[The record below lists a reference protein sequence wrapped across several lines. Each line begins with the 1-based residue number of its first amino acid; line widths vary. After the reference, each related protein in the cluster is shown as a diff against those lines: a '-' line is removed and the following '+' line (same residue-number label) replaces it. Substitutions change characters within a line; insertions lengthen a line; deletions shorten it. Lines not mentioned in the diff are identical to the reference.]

1 MRTLYRVYVDEA
13 GDRGWGGRSSDVFV
27 LAAVVLQDSVDRD
40 ARTRLAKIN
49 EAFGRSPHAG
59 LHWAD
64 NIREH
69 AQRKFVAREVAATDC
84 VLLAVVVHKT
94 CLIGTGTGMSDST
107 QQYNYAVRRLLERIS
122 WLMQKSDGEAIVT
135 FAHVRRF
142 PYSRLHEYVKLLMDL
157 PSNIHW
163 DRFHGP
169 FRIEQPERIRLL
181 QMADIVAGCL
191 YAALRT
197 DRFGDYEAAYAL
209 QLAPRFWTGP
219 TGKLATYGL
228 HFIGTN
234 ECGCPS
240 NYPWW
245 PTMQRAAR

>member
-1 MRTLYRVYVDEA
+1 MRKLYRVYVDEA

-27 LAAVVLQDSVDRD
+27 LAAVVLEDSVDRD
-40 ARTRLAKIN
+40 ARKRLIKIN
-49 EAFGRSPHAG
+49 EALGRSSEAA

-84 VLLAVVVHKT
+84 ILLAVVVHKV
-94 CLIGTGTGMSDST
+94 CLIGTGTGMADST

-122 WLMQKSDGEAIVT
+122 WLMQKLDGEAILT

-142 PYSRLHEYVKLLMDL
+142 PYSRLHDYVQLLSDL
-157 PSNIHW
+157 PTSIRW
-163 DRFHGP
+163 DRFHGS
-169 FRIEQPERIRLL
+169 FRIEQPERVKLL

-197 DRFGDYEAAYAL
+197 DRFGEYEAAYAL
-209 QLAPRFWTGP
+209 ELAPRLWTGP
-219 TGKLATYGL
+219 TRKLATYGL
-228 HFIGTN
+228 HFIGTK
-234 ECGCPS
+234 ECGCADK
-240 NYPWW
+240 YPWW
-245 PTMQRAAR
+245 PALESAAR